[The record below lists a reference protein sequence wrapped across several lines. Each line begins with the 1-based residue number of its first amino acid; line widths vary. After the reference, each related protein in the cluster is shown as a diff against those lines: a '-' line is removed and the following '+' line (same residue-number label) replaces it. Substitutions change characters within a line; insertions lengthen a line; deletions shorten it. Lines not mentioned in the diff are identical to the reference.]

1 MKIFIPLL
9 AILFAAAA
17 FAQPSDTKQPETD
30 RSSSQKAKQQ
40 AKRAGAEAKRATKSA
55 ALTGK
60 VKSALAAD
68 VGLKTVKINVD
79 SDAAGVVT
87 LKGNV
92 DSEDTK
98 RRAEATAKKVSGV
111 SEVRNEL
118 HAKN

>member
-1 MKIFIPLL
+1 MKIIPLL
-9 AILFAAAA
+9 LASLMSLPA
-17 FAQPSDTKQPETD
+17 FAEDD
-30 RSSSQKAKQQ
+30 RMSMEQAKEKAKH
-40 AKRAGAEAKRATKSA
+40 AGAEAKRATQNA

-68 VGLKTVKINVD
+68 VGLKMVKIDVD
-79 SDAAGVVT
+79 SSEGVVT

-92 DSEDTK
+92 DSADTK

-111 SEVRNEL
+111 TEVRSEL

>member
-1 MKIFIPLL
+1 MKTLALFLALL
-9 AILFAAAA
+9 ISLPALAE
-17 FAQPSDTKQPETD
+17 ETD
-30 RSSSQKAKQQ
+30 RMSMEKAKEK
-40 AKRAGAEAKRATKSA
+40 AKVAGAEAKRATKAA

-79 SDAAGVVT
+79 SDDAGVVT

-98 RRAEATAKKVSGV
+98 RRAEIGRAHV
-111 SEVRNEL
+111 
-118 HAKN
+118 